1 MFCTK
6 CGVELPEREIYC
18 SQCGHPTEKA
28 AGRPAARQRLYR
40 SRYDSKIAGV
50 CGGMAKY
57 LDLDPTLMRVLWL
70 LLLFALPPAGLIG
83 YIAAWIVMSKEPEV
97 YPPVVT
103 QPGYSTGTSVTN

>member
-28 AGRPAARQRLYR
+28 SAARPVARQLLLRA
-40 SRYDSKIAGV
+40 RYNKKIAGV
-50 CGGMAKY
+50 CAGMAKY
-57 LDLDPTLMRVLWL
+57 LDVDPTLMRVLWL

-83 YIAAWIVMSKEPEV
+83 YLAAWIVMPLEPEA
-97 YPPVVT
+97 YPPTVV
-103 QPGYSTGTSVTN
+103 QPGFTTTATQ